1 MIRLRVRFAKRGKVR
16 FTSHRDVARLWER
29 ALRKAGVDVA
39 YSEGFSPR
47 PKLSFGLALST
58 GHESEAEYLE
68 IRLAEGPRTDTDLAD
83 LDSLGRRLD
92 EALPAGIDVLAVA
105 ASDQKNDSLQQAVTA
120 CTWRFEVDDLSVA
133 DARRW
138 VADLLA
144 TDQIV
149 VERERKGTVVSED
162 LRHQVFA
169 LDVIGATATGVRL
182 EAELGTQPRALRPA
196 ELLAA
201 SNPPLRAR
209 YVCRMHQW
217 MLQGDERVEPLAVDA
232 GPAPLANQAGVMR
245 REPHNVRT
253 DGHAPTRGLEESRA
267 G

>member
-120 CTWRFEVDDLSVA
+120 CTWRFDVDDGWPTCWPPTRSLSNEN
-133 DARRW
+133 ARARW
-138 VADLLA
+138 SARTSDTRCSRSTSSGPRRPESGLKPNSAPNPEHYAPRSCWRLRIRHCGRAMCAGCTNGCCRA
-144 TDQIV
+144 TN
-149 VERERKGTVVSED
+149 
-162 LRHQVFA
+162 
-169 LDVIGATATGVRL
+169 
-182 EAELGTQPRALRPA
+182 
-196 ELLAA
+196 A
-201 SNPPLRAR
+201 SNHWRSMPALPRSRTKRA
-209 YVCRMHQW
+209 
-217 MLQGDERVEPLAVDA
+217 
-232 GPAPLANQAGVMR
+232 
-245 REPHNVRT
+245 
-253 DGHAPTRGLEESRA
+253 
-267 G
+267 